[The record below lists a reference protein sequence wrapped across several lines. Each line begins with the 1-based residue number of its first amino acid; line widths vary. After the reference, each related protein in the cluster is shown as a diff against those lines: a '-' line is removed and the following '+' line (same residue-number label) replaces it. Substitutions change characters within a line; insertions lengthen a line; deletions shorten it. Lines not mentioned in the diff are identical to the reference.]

1 MKMLWEP
8 CRGARTGAQVLW
20 PTLQAL
26 RPPINDYFEKVLVNA
41 EDESLRKARLA
52 LVQGIAMLPTNVA
65 DLSKLQGF

>member
-1 MKMLWEP
+1 M
-8 CRGARTGAQVLW
+8 QVLW

-52 LVQGIAMLPTNVA
+52 LVQGIAMLPNVA